1 MREHTHTLA
10 TFAFLSLLITTILN
24 LLVFFFQELPV
35 GGGSVLTLNIVF
47 ILHMSMM
54 EKACWLICKDAFFR
68 SFLHWLI
75 CLTLNMS
82 LPLRHPGFGEFCLF
96 YFIIIFVL
104 LGLFIYYYVGVAHFD
119 VINRNSVLQTWSQ
132 HNSSQPKNFSENLC
146 KIKDSSFLEVSNLD
160 LTYSFP

>member
-54 EKACWLICKDAFFR
+54 EKAC
-68 SFLHWLI
+68 
-75 CLTLNMS
+75 
-82 LPLRHPGFGEFCLF
+82 
-96 YFIIIFVL
+96 
-104 LGLFIYYYVGVAHFD
+104 
-119 VINRNSVLQTWSQ
+119 
-132 HNSSQPKNFSENLC
+132 
-146 KIKDSSFLEVSNLD
+146 
-160 LTYSFP
+160 